1 MNARCRTNRWLV
13 VTLAVLVL
21 SGCISSAGI
30 APTAQR
36 LDQSPI
42 VDTDDGFAAWPEDRW
57 WEAFGQPALNDLVT
71 HALAAHPDVT
81 RVQARL
87 AEARAAIDYVH
98 ANLLPAVDL
107 DLESTGQRY
116 SENGPY
122 PASLAGHHD
131 IDSRFAL
138 DAVYQLDFF
147 GRNRAAVAAATSQAR
162 AAAAAGQAV
171 RVAVASEV
179 ARFYFELA
187 RLVADREVLLAT
199 RAQRDRIVELVRAR
213 VRLGLDSNVELAQAE
228 GAIPR
233 IQGEIERV
241 EENLSLL
248 RSQLARLAVVDP
260 ATTAALTPDIAVRA
274 APVLPATIPSGLLAR
289 RADLTAAR
297 WRIEAALAG
306 TESIKAEFYPSVDLA
321 AFAGLSSIGLS
332 SLFESGAAIY
342 GLAPRL
348 HLPLFDGDRLRAKL
362 GFASAEVDVAVAD
375 YNAQLLRAL
384 QDVVHALTS
393 LRALERRQ
401 AAQAAAQAAAEHAYA
416 LALERYQA
424 GLTGYLTVLA
434 TESEV
439 LTEQRAGADL
449 RARALLLDVALNRAL
464 GGGFVESD
472 PALAAH

>member
-1 MNARCRTNRWLV
+1 MNARRSALCLLG
-13 VTLAVLVL
+13 VTLAGLL
-21 SGCISSAGI
+21 GGCISSAGI
-30 APTAQR
+30 APTATR
-36 LDQSPI
+36 LDARPT
-42 VDTDDGFAAWPEDRW
+42 VATDDVFDAWPEDRW
-57 WEAFGQPALNDLVT
+57 WQAFGQPALNDLVE
-71 HALAAHPDVT
+71 HALAQHPDLT
-81 RVQARL
+81 RAQARL
-87 AEARAAIDYVH
+87 VEARAAIDYVH
-98 ANLLPAVDL
+98 ANLLPALDL

-116 SENGPY
+116 TENGLY
-122 PASLAGHHD
+122 PPALGGHHD

-162 AAAAAGQAV
+162 AAAAAEQAV
-171 RVAVASEV
+171 RVAIASEV

-187 RLVADREVLLAT
+187 RLVAERDVLLAT
-199 RAQRDRIVELVRAR
+199 REQRERIVELVRAR

-233 IQGEIERV
+233 LQGEIERV
-241 EENLSLL
+241 EENMSLL

-260 ATTAALTPDIAVRA
+260 ASTATLTPRIDDRP
-274 APVLPATIPSGLLAR
+274 APTLPTRIPSGLLAR
-289 RADLTAAR
+289 RADVTAAR

-306 TESIKAEFYPSVDLA
+306 AESIKAEFYPTVDLA

-332 SLFESGAAIY
+332 SLFETGAAIY

-348 HLPLFDGDRLRAKL
+348 HLPIFDGDRLRAKL
-362 GFASAEVDVAVAD
+362 SFASAEVDAAVAD

-401 AAQAAAQAAAEHAYA
+401 AAQAAAQAAAEQAYA

-439 LTEQRAGADL
+439 LSEKRAGAAL
-449 RARALLLDVALNRAL
+449 RARGLLLDVALSRAL
-464 GGGFVESD
+464 GGGFADED
-472 PALAAH
+472 LTLAAH